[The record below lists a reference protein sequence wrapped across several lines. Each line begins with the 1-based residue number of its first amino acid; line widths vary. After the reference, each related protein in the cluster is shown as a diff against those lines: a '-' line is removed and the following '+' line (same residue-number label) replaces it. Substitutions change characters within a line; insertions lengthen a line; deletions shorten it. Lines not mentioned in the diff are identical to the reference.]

1 MSSSLT
7 ASFER
12 LVAMIGASGPEQ
24 RGRVDAVAI
33 ERFAR
38 ASGETDPV
46 YFSDDAARLAGY
58 GGRPAPPLMLSS
70 VLDWAG
76 GPALGDLRAD
86 GSGAGRES
94 WLPLDGL
101 RLMGGGQS
109 LTFHHPVL
117 ADAGFAGNPRL
128 TDVVLKQGSTGDLIL
143 LTILTEFVDTAERP
157 LVSVTE
163 TLIGR

>member
-7 ASFER
+7 DSFEQ
-12 LVAMIGASGPEQ
+12 LAAMIGVTGPEQ
-24 RGRVDAVAI
+24 RGRVDVIAI

-46 YFSDDAARLAGY
+46 YFSDAAALLAGY
-58 GGRPAPPLMLSS
+58 GARPAPPLMLSS

-76 GPALGDLRAD
+76 GPALDDLRLD
-86 GSGAGRES
+86 GSGAGREM

-117 ADAGFAGNPRL
+117 ADVAFTGSPRL
-128 TDVVLKQGSTGDLIL
+128 ADVLWKQGSTGDLIL
-143 LTILTEFVDTAERP
+143 LTIVTEFVDAAGKP